1 MKIIPKCIKTKR
13 HLCASGSIL
22 LPLAQKWGLV
32 GVVAIVALS
41 AFGVQ
46 SASAASITLTTP
58 QSLVINVTPSAEG
71 KFAKS
76 NAESI
81 SVASDAYAGYTLKI
95 TGNDNNVLVDGDKK
109 LLSLD
114 GADGISETTFN
125 SATYNDRWGYR
136 PSKFK
141 SKSNDNFLPG
151 PKLSGDIIDETKNAN
166 IETNNYT
173 VELGARISNAQ
184 AAGNYKGTFIISAV
198 ANDSRYSIAYDGNG
212 ADSDVPKE
220 QSSSAAEG
228 TEITIAEAPTRE
240 SYYFVG
246 WCTQKSV
253 DETCDGEVYQPEE
266 TYKLVNG
273 DNTLNLYAMWTK
285 KTMQNWT
292 GCDSLG
298 NKTAYLPDMRDN
310 NIYRVRK
317 LADDKCWMVDNLR
330 LGDSTMKNNRKLTS
344 ADSDIVNEYTLPE
357 SNEASFKNDDNGA
370 ESIYVVEEEN
380 GLELK
385 IYGGYYSWCAATAD
399 TCTQATKNGDN
410 APNSICPKGWH
421 LPTGNTDGEFSIL
434 DKALPGGTGDKGSR
448 NGSYLLAD
456 NNDAN
461 SPAFVHGGRYN
472 SSDSPL
478 YQNVTGYYWSSTA
491 RNDTSAYDML
501 FSNSEVHPG
510 TDSYYRSSGRSV
522 RCVARE

>member
-1 MKIIPKCIKTKR
+1 
-13 HLCASGSIL
+13 
-22 LPLAQKWGLV
+22 
-32 GVVAIVALS
+32 
-41 AFGVQ
+41 
-46 SASAASITLTTP
+46 
-58 QSLVINVTPSAEG
+58 
-71 KFAKS
+71 
-76 NAESI
+76 
-81 SVASDAYAGYTLKI
+81 
-95 TGNDNNVLVDGDKK
+95 
-109 LLSLD
+109 
-114 GADGISETTFN
+114 
-125 SATYNDRWGYR
+125 
-136 PSKFK
+136 
-141 SKSNDNFLPG
+141 
-151 PKLSGDIIDETKNAN
+151 
-166 IETNNYT
+166 
-173 VELGARISNAQ
+173 
-184 AAGNYKGTFIISAV
+184 
-198 ANDSRYSIAYDGNG
+198 
-212 ADSDVPKE
+212 
-220 QSSSAAEG
+220 
-228 TEITIAEAPTRE
+228 
-240 SYYFVG
+240 
-246 WCTQKSV
+246 
-253 DETCDGEVYQPEE
+253 
-266 TYKLVNG
+266 
-273 DNTLNLYAMWTK
+273 
-285 KTMQNWT
+285 
-292 GCDSLG
+292 
-298 NKTAYLPDMRDN
+298 MRDN

-410 APNSICPKGWH
+410 A
-421 LPTGNTDGEFSIL
+421 
-434 DKALPGGTGDKGSR
+434 
-448 NGSYLLAD
+448 
-456 NNDAN
+456 N